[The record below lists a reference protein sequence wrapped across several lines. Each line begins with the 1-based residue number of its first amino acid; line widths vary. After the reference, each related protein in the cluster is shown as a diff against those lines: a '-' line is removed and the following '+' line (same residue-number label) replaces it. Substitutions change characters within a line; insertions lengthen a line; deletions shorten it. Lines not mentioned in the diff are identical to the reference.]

1 MNTPDHPFAAE
12 AVTATDGTLRGE
24 LTGDLAWD
32 SADELLDAV
41 RTRLARVP
49 GPSDVRL
56 DCARMTLCDSMGLSA
71 LLALHRLVS
80 AAGGRLHLDHRPAF
94 LDRLLLLTGTY
105 EHLTGLPG
113 TAEPAGEIPADG
125 TNGLRIPSS

>member
-1 MNTPDHPFAAE
+1 MNTHDHSFAAE
-12 AVTATDGTLRGE
+12 AVTAADGTLRVH
-24 LTGDLAWD
+24 LAGDLAWD

-41 RTRLARVP
+41 RTRLATGPR
-49 GPSDVRL
+49 PSDVRL

-94 LDRLLLLTGTY
+94 LDRLLLLTGTH
-105 EHLTGLPG
+105 EHLTGRPG
-113 TAEPAGEIPADG
+113 AAGPADRVPDGG
-125 TNGLRIPSS
+125 TSGPGGPRS